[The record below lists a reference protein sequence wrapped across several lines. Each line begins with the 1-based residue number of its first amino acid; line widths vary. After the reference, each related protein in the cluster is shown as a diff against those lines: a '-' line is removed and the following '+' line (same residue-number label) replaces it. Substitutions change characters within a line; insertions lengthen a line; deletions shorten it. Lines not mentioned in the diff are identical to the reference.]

1 MFMISRICH
10 KWLPIVVWMAVW
22 SANSM
27 SVHAERFFAYVG
39 TYTGGESQGIYRAIF
54 DSDTGTF
61 SDLELA
67 AEVENPSFLAVHP
80 NGKYLYAVGE
90 VSEFEDQKTG
100 FVAAFQLDPKS
111 GELALLNRVASSGTA
126 PCHLNVDRTGRFVLV
141 ANYGSG
147 TASVIRLNDDG
158 SLGDRTAFQQ
168 HEGSSVNTQRQEGP
182 HAHSINLDAQNRFAF
197 VADLGLDKVM
207 IYRFDPEKGALQ
219 PNDPAF
225 VQIKAGA
232 GPRHFS
238 FHPSQK
244 FAYVINE
251 LDSSITALKYDADK
265 GSLEPIQ
272 SVSTLPSD
280 HTDASYT
287 AEVVVHPSGKFVYG
301 SNRGHDS
308 IACFQVDAE
317 TGEISITAIESTRG
331 QTPRNFVIDPT
342 GKYLLAENQ
351 GTDMVTIFEIDATKG
366 TLQGSNETLDVP
378 SPVCIR
384 FAKIQSE

>member
-1 MFMISRICH
+1 
-10 KWLPIVVWMAVW
+10 
-22 SANSM
+22 M
-27 SVHAERFFAYVG
+27 SVHAERFFTYVG

-54 DSDTGTF
+54 DSETGTF
-61 SDLELA
+61 ADLELA

-90 VSEFEDQKTG
+90 VSEFEDQQTG
-100 FVAAFQLDPKS
+100 FVAAYRLDPKS
-111 GELALLNRVASSGTA
+111 GELTLLNRVASSGTA
-126 PCHLNVDRTGRFVLV
+126 PCHLNVDQTGRFVLV

-147 TASVIRLNDDG
+147 TASVIRIEEDG

-168 HEGSSVNTQRQEGP
+168 HEGSSVNAQRQEGP

-207 IYRFDPEKGALQ
+207 IYRFDSEKGSLQ

-251 LDSSITALKYDADK
+251 LDSTITALKYDADK